1 MIISG
6 LQTGNTRWLA
16 AHLQNTADNEL
27 IELAEISGTVAQ
39 DIDGALAEFD
49 AFAAGTMARE
59 SVYAAF
65 INPPSPLSREQFMQA
80 LSVIERALGL
90 TGQPRLVLFH
100 VKQGRHHCHAV
111 WSRIDLARMKAIH
124 LSHDRQKL
132 RRCARELAALFGF
145 ELPPGLAQDRGAER
159 FADRKRAS
167 KAEKAMAER
176 SGLAVEERREAITS
190 CYRKADSA
198 QAFINAL
205 EEAGY
210 VLARGDKRSFVV
222 VDLAGDVHSLARQVD
237 GAKTRDIR
245 SKLQGLDLARLPTVE
260 RARVLMAQRAQAQRD
275 AARAFADKRDAI
287 EALARLKA
295 SQDKRRRALDLLWQ
309 QMRVRQMHEWKVLL
323 AYIKSEEELRLRRHW
338 SQVGL
343 AIYLRKI
350 AVIRWLLEY
359 YAEKKR
365 RSLEEFH
372 RQLRES
378 LKRRHENEARELR
391 RRYEALV
398 RLFRREELSFAVAYG
413 SPEGLVTTASYLV
426 SAPRFGFE
434 APPATVI
441 VSVSFEGHSQFE
453 GWERA
458 EVLTLPADLRYGLF
472 GKAASAYESSSLS
485 LTFNMNAAGL
495 AEAIRKASED
505 ETDDRGGSRIRLNEY
520 GKQWS

>member
-1 MIISG
+1 
-6 LQTGNTRWLA
+6 
-16 AHLQNTADNEL
+16 
-27 IELAEISGTVAQ
+27 
-39 DIDGALAEFD
+39 
-49 AFAAGTMARE
+49 
-59 SVYAAF
+59 
-65 INPPSPLSREQFMQA
+65 
-80 LSVIERALGL
+80 
-90 TGQPRLVLFH
+90 
-100 VKQGRHHCHAV
+100 
-111 WSRIDLARMKAIH
+111 
-124 LSHDRQKL
+124 
-132 RRCARELAALFGF
+132 
-145 ELPPGLAQDRGAER
+145 
-159 FADRKRAS
+159 
-167 KAEKAMAER
+167 
-176 SGLAVEERREAITS
+176 
-190 CYRKADSA
+190 
-198 QAFINAL
+198 
-205 EEAGY
+205 
-210 VLARGDKRSFVV
+210 
-222 VDLAGDVHSLARQVD
+222 
-237 GAKTRDIR
+237 
-245 SKLQGLDLARLPTVE
+245 
-260 RARVLMAQRAQAQRD
+260 
-275 AARAFADKRDAI
+275 
-287 EALARLKA
+287 
-295 SQDKRRRALDLLWQ
+295 
-309 QMRVRQMHEWKVLL
+309 MHEWKVLL